1 MNLDTC
7 DYLPFDALTVTYI
20 LLFVYGSDCLVIFC
34 EIERKT
40 IDYNFMLINIYIT
53 LFPYK

>member
-40 IDYNFMLINIYIT
+40 IDYHFMLINIYNT
-53 LFPYK
+53 VSL